1 MVINDKNGHIN
12 SFTKGMNSDTT
23 YDQIENTQYTFA
35 KNIRITK
42 NQSINITSSGNYA
55 SLHEGIVT
63 PVLDGILSA
72 YSAGLDNSF
81 NYTKI
86 LAVDTVDRLGT
97 IVARDPYGRISVV
110 KFELNEETNTIT
122 TFREIWKSDGQI
134 NCADNLSTIL
144 YKELENVVKLYIA
157 TGEHPII
164 VLRVDDEG
172 ERLLKVGGVYTP
184 TDYLINNRI
193 VPQDKVYIQNIISGK
208 LKTQQVQYTYRYY
221 NKYANTTGLAP
232 LTNKIQ
238 IIDPSRAKEEGN
250 AEDTDT
256 SVGLTLSID
265 VSNYKKYYQNIQI
278 YRLSYIKPGEDSEI
292 SLIYDG
298 KIKTNSDKFVLNDV
312 GIESLKTLTIEEFA
326 SLSGLLLIPQT
337 IAQNQNYMFCGNV
350 KDDTILRK
358 IDLPSIPQKET
369 ITAKVVIAER
379 TDGEIPSVTKRSYVR
394 AESGVSDLTHL
405 SNNQTVSSYL
415 EQRSINPELAY
426 ATYNNIITSSL
437 LRSLRRGEK
446 YRYGVVFYDKY
457 GRRSDV
463 FNIGDVET
471 PVITPQNMPFEVDT
485 YGNVIA
491 KPIGVKI
498 AVPQPTGDDSS
509 DIVGCQ
515 IVRRSSSDVYQN
527 TLLQVALARP
537 ISQGLAEIQGDPT
550 PSKFSPYYP
559 SGFLT
564 VNNMIIYPH
573 YYHDLLNITGDYS
586 GFLGEH
592 QQNPQVEKLY
602 ATTKYYDPKR
612 PIETNSG
619 EENYRLYQAFS
630 SEIDFRRNDT
640 LSRINVSDAKIKELF
655 YIPGQ
660 FKKWS
665 GTSSASSI
673 NGLSLN
679 PSLNAIEINRMS
691 LEKLKPGDKQA
702 FFWVFN
708 YFKNPSTS
716 PFCQQFQSRNIS
728 LKNVKDVK
736 MAEWHEGFSNVIHE
750 YGENSEQIYDA
761 IKQYKEFTTTIDQFQ
776 YNNWCSFCK
785 YDFKPGTLGQPN
797 NINVKG
803 AEVQEFLATTSNFN
817 DWYNNGQ
824 SYYLQIG
831 DSGYKT
837 WLRNGYIGPG
847 PSCFILTTE
856 DKTNATDFPM
866 STGGFYTSVCNI
878 QHTAKLDNVEADENT
893 QYFGFG
899 NYFEIEKKDNTW
911 KTKDGQNYLT
921 VFDGDI
927 YITPHEFT
935 TMYKCYD
942 FESVDTLQ
950 STQITNF
957 IPLESKVNTCFDYG
971 MNLVNTS
978 SGNLLWEPG
987 SIDGVTSQERA
998 AHQYNMIYSDNDAS
1012 NDVFTLISTDKNET
1026 NEFKQRTYY
1035 SEPKINGEF
1044 IDNFLIFKPAAFID
1058 VDSDYGQITNLYTDK
1073 NSLFYWQD
1081 HAFGKFSVN
1090 ERSLINDQ
1098 NGNTIMLGQA
1108 GILSRYDYISTKFGM
1123 RLNDFCA
1130 RSTEQALYWVDV
1142 NNKAIVAANGNQAV
1156 NFGEQVGVQNIIN
1169 DKISTNIP
1177 KVDYDLQNNELL
1189 CKCLNDGE
1197 QLIFNVKYNFA
1208 TSIYNRDY
1216 SNIAYIKNHIYG
1228 LRKDSNKLYFD
1239 KHNYI
1244 STQSDK
1250 YLKPLI
1256 LEYVINPI
1264 ASVTKVFDNQQLIPI
1279 KRDKFINANQ
1289 ILDKVKMAFETDIVE
1304 KLLADIEPYNDR
1316 EGNITYAVPRYN
1328 GDLGYGNRIRG
1339 KWMKVNI
1346 TNENPIDYFTV
1357 SHIITKFRQSFS

>member
-72 YSAGLDNSF
+72 YATGVDNTF

-97 IVARDPYGRISVV
+97 IVARDGYGKISVV
-110 KFELNEETNTIT
+110 KFKLDEETNTVT
-122 TFREIWKSDGQI
+122 AFKEIWKSDSEI

-144 YKELENVVKLYIA
+144 YKELENVIKLYIA
-157 TGEHPII
+157 TGAHPII

-172 ERLLKVGGVYTP
+172 EGFLKVEGNYTP

-238 IIDPSRAKEEGN
+238 IIDPSRAKENGN
-250 AEDTDT
+250 AEDTET
-256 SVGLTLSID
+256 SLGLTLSIN
-265 VSNYKKYYQNIQI
+265 VSEYKKYYQNLQI

-298 KIKTNSDKFVLNDV
+298 KIKTDSDRFILNDV
-312 GIESLKTLTIEEFA
+312 GIEPLKVLTIEEFA
-326 SLSGLLLIPQT
+326 SLSGLLLIPQA

-358 IDLPSIPQKET
+358 VELNSIPSKE
-369 ITAKVVIAER
+369 IVTAKVVISEN
-379 TDGEIPSVTKRSYVR
+379 TEGDIPSVRKRSYTKT
-394 AESGVSDLTHL
+394 ESGVSDLRWIGG
-405 SNNQTVSSYL
+405 NYQTVSNYL

-437 LRSLRRGEK
+437 LRSLRRGET

-463 FNIGDVET
+463 FNIGDRTT
-471 PVITPQNMPFEVDT
+471 PSISPQNMPFEVDT

-498 AVPQPTGDDSS
+498 SVPQPTGKDASG
-509 DIVGCQ
+509 IVGCQ

-537 ISQGLAEIQGDPT
+537 ITQGLAETQGNPT
-550 PSKFSPYYP
+550 PTKFSPYYP

-564 VNNMIIYPH
+564 VNNIKIHPH
-573 YYHDLLNITGDYS
+573 YYQNLLDVTFRPEAYNS
-586 GFLGEH
+586 
-592 QQNPQVEKLY
+592 QVVKLN
-602 ATTKYYDPKR
+602 ATTKYYDPKT
-612 PIETNSG
+612 PIETNNG

-640 LSRINVSDAKIKELF
+640 LSRINVSDAKIKELY
-655 YIPGQ
+655 YIPGE

-665 GTSSASSI
+665 GTGASATMK
-673 NGLSLN
+673 GLTLDHTDQT
-679 PSLNAIEINRMS
+679 IDINRRL
-691 LEKLKPGDKQA
+691 LEKLKPGDKQS

-708 YFKNPSTS
+708 YFKNPSS
-716 PFCQQFQSRNIS
+716 SSFCSSFQDKEVS
-728 LKNVKDVK
+728 LKNIKDVK
-736 MAEWHEGFSNVIHE
+736 MAEWYEGFSNVVRDPDK
-750 YGENSEQIYDA
+750 GQIYDA

-785 YDFKPGTLGQPN
+785 YDYRPGISSQPN
-797 NINVKG
+797 NADRNAG
-803 AEVQEFLATTSNFN
+803 AETMEFLSTTSNFN
-817 DWYNNGQ
+817 DWYEDG
-824 SYYLQIG
+824 G
-831 DSGYKT
+831 DTRWESWRY
-837 WLRNGYIGPG
+837 WIRNGYIGPG
-847 PSCFILTTE
+847 PSCFIFTTE
-856 DKTNATDFPM
+856 EDTNIKEQPFPM
-866 STGGFYTSVCNI
+866 KTGGFYTSVCNI
-878 QHTAKLDNVEADENT
+878 QHTAKLDGVEADENT

-899 NYFEIEKKDNTW
+899 NYFEIHKNSLGKW
-911 KTKDGQNYLT
+911 VTKNDSEYLT

-998 AHQYNMIYSDNDAS
+998 VHQYNMIYSDNDAS

-1035 SEPKINGEF
+1035 SEPKTNGEF

-1058 VDSDYGQITNLYTDK
+1058 VDSQYGQITNLYTDK

-1130 RSTEQALYWVDV
+1130 KSTEQALYWVDI
-1142 NNKAIVAANGNQAV
+1142 NNKAIVAANGNQAI

-1169 DKISTNIP
+1169 DKISTDIP
-1177 KVDYDLQNNELL
+1177 RVDYDLQNNELL
-1189 CKCLNDGE
+1189 CKCLSDEE

-1228 LRKDSNKLYFD
+1228 LRKDNNKLYFD

-1244 STQSDK
+1244 STNSSK

-1256 LEYVINPI
+1256 LEYIINPV
-1264 ASVTKVFDNQQLIPI
+1264 ASVTKVFDNQQFVPI
-1279 KRDKFINANQ
+1279 KRDKFANASQ
-1289 ILDKVKMAFETDIVE
+1289 ILNKVKMAFETDIVE
-1304 KLLADIEPYNDR
+1304 KTLADIEPYNDR